1 MDKFLALFCGW
12 HKICEAPKPASK
24 KPLKPNVA
32 AEKVRLFFGQT
43 RFQAKKPMR
52 FPRQIPRKMGNR
64 KFPTSRSGKSGK
76 KRENLTSPNT
86 SPEHISG
93 FQNMLFVC
101 RKPFYSKDLKI
112 HPTGFEPVTFGS
124 VDLCAIESDSKSN

>member
-1 MDKFLALFCGW
+1 
-12 HKICEAPKPASK
+12 
-24 KPLKPNVA
+24 
-32 AEKVRLFFGQT
+32 
-43 RFQAKKPMR
+43 
-52 FPRQIPRKMGNR
+52 MGNR

-93 FQNMLFVC
+93 FQNMLLAC
-101 RKPFYSKDLKI
+101 RKSFYRKDLKI

-124 VDLCAIESDSKSN
+124 VDYSMYLFQK